1 MSTDLKKR
9 VVHVSS
15 GKPENLSKAQI
26 SFLNALYEKLKS
38 AGLEVSRDS
47 PPSDGVARRYDK
59 ICGIDGLVVVAF
71 SQWSAHRLNR
81 KQDQECILT
90 SEFAHI
96 VNTMAVAAEKPLL
109 VIMEKDVGSR
119 GTLRE
124 GYVPRPSKP
133 PRSLREDWL
142 QTSDFEADFSKW
154 LQDVNNHKHVF
165 LGYSGEAGPVASS
178 ISVYL
183 TGLGVDILDWH
194 QFKTGGYIL
203 QRVEEA
209 AKSTACGIFLF
220 TASDEL
226 TRKTGPRKV
235 PRDNV
240 IFELGFF
247 AGKKGKERTLVIVEE
262 GTDVPTDLGGYIHVP
277 LPKSRDTKGIET
289 RLAKFI
295 NDNLQT
301 R

>member
-1 MSTDLKKR
+1 MSTELKKR
-9 VVHVSS
+9 VIQVSS
-15 GKPENLSKAQI
+15 GKIENLSKAQI
-26 SFLNALYEKLKS
+26 SFLDALCEKLQS
-38 AGLEVSRDS
+38 AGLDTSRES
-47 PPSDGVARRYDK
+47 PPRDGVAARYDK
-59 ICGIDGLVVVAF
+59 VCGVDGVVVVAF
-71 SQWSAHRLNR
+71 SQWSARRLNR
-81 KQDQECILT
+81 KQDQECILP

-96 VNTMAVAAEKPLL
+96 MNTMAIAAEKPLL
-109 VIMEKDVGSR
+109 VIMEKDVMSR

-142 QTSDFEADFSKW
+142 QSSDFEADFSKW
-154 LQDVNNHKHVF
+154 LQDVNNHRHVF
-165 LGYSGEAGPVASS
+165 LGYSSEAEPVARS

-183 TGLGVDILDWH
+183 TGMGVDLLDWH
-194 QFKTGGYIL
+194 QFKTGGFIL

-209 AKSTACGIFLF
+209 ARSTTCGIFLF
-220 TASDEL
+220 TASDQL
-226 TRKTGPRKV
+226 ARKTGVRKV

-240 IFELGFF
+240 IFELGYF

-262 GTDVPTDLGGYIHVP
+262 GTEVPTDLGGYIHVP
-277 LPKSRDTKGIET
+277 LPRGRDTAAIET

-295 NDNLQT
+295 NDNLQA